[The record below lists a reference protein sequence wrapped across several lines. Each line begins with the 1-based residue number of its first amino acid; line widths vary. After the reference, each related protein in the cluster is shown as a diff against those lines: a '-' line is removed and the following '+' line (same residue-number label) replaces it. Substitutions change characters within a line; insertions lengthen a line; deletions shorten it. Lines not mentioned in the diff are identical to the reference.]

1 MNKRKKVGCFM
12 KQGKITLL
20 KVAVYVIGVVILCL
34 CIFALP
40 SLAKDSAQMNP
51 EFAYL
56 QYPVLIGLY
65 LTAIPFYY
73 ALYQALKLLSYIEKN
88 NSFSELVV
96 NTLGIIKRCAS
107 TISVLYVLG
116 MIILGTQNAL
126 HPGIAIIGLVIVLTS
141 IVILLFTAVLQELL
155 KNVLRIKSENDL
167 TI

>member
-1 MNKRKKVGCFM
+1 M

-20 KVAVYVIGVVILCL
+20 KIAVYAIGVVILCL

-65 LTAIPFYY
+65 ITAIPFYY
-73 ALYQALKLLSYIEKN
+73 ALHQSLKLLSYIEDN
-88 NSFSELVV
+88 YAFSELAV
-96 NTLGIIKRCAS
+96 NTLGIIKHCAS
-107 TISVLYVLG
+107 TISFFYVIG
-116 MIILGTQNAL
+116 MILLGVQNAL
-126 HPGIAIIGLVIVLTS
+126 HPGIAIVGLVIVLTS

-155 KNVLRIKSENDL
+155 KNVLKIKSENDL